1 MAITAV
7 SGEVQ
12 RVELAPAA
20 ALFRSLGDP
29 TRLAIVRRLAAGP
42 ARVTDLAEAV
52 GLAQSTVSKH
62 LACLRDCGLVDS
74 DPVGRASLFRL
85 TQPTLIEVLTCAEAV
100 LQATGQA
107 VALCPTY
114 GVEGYAAE
122 PTHDGW
128 PANR

>member
-42 ARVTDLAEAV
+42 ARVTDLVEAV

-85 TQPTLIEVLTCAEAV
+85 TQPALIEVLTCAEAV

-114 GVEGYAAE
+114 GVEGCAAE
-122 PTHDGW
+122 PT
-128 PANR
+128 P